1 MHRLRDLSFNTPEM
15 RRDHF
20 VQQPAPSANAA
31 GHEEKILRR
40 LFHGYPGEFAYA
52 LGYLARQ
59 TRIVVL
65 EAAD

>member
-1 MHRLRDLSFNTPEM
+1 MHRLRDFSFNTPEM
-15 RRDHF
+15 RRDYF

-31 GHEEKILRR
+31 THEEKILCR
-40 LFHGYPGEFAYA
+40 LFHGYSREFAHA

-59 TRIVVL
+59 TRIVAL